1 MRNIIVVLLEICIAI
16 LTYGIIYIVELLL
29 SMCFGFAFT
38 WQIATGIWIVLC
50 LLRWVISAAK
60 PNEKRGDNNDN
71 Q

>member
-1 MRNIIVVLLEICIAI
+1 VRNLIAVISVISIVILGFGISWIVVC
-16 LTYGIIYIVELLL
+16 GIVKLL

-60 PNEKRGDNNDN
+60 PNEK
-71 Q
+71 